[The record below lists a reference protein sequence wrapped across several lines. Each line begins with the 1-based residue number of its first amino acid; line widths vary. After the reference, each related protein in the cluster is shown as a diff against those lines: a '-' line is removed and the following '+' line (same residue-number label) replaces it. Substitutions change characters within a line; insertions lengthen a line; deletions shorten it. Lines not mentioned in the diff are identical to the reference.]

1 MKFFKCILKVY
12 YFLGFYGFVFF
23 IMKKYC
29 LKKIFFICDDYGLE
43 MCSWI
48 YKNVVFF
55 YCEKYCMLVESEKE
69 RKKDMKVYVIIFY
82 VDFF

>member
-1 MKFFKCILKVY
+1 M
-12 YFLGFYGFVFF
+12 GFYGFVFF
-23 IMKKYC
+23 IMKKYW
-29 LKKIFFICDDYGLE
+29 KKIFFICDDYGLE

-69 RKKDMKVYVIIFY
+69 RKKGMKVCVIIFY

>member
-1 MKFFKCILKVY
+1 M
-12 YFLGFYGFVFF
+12 GFYGFVFF

-29 LKKIFFICDDYGLE
+29 LKKKFFICDDYGLE

-69 RKKDMKVYVIIFY
+69 RKKVIIFY

>member
-1 MKFFKCILKVY
+1 MGFF
-12 YFLGFYGFVFF
+12 GFVFF
-23 IMKKYC
+23 IMKKYW
-29 LKKIFFICDDYGLE
+29 KKIFFICDDYWLE

-55 YCEKYCMLVESEKE
+55 YWEKYCMLEESEKE
-69 RKKDMKVYVIIFY
+69 RKKGMKVCVIIFY

>member
-1 MKFFKCILKVY
+1 M
-12 YFLGFYGFVFF
+12 
-23 IMKKYC
+23 
-29 LKKIFFICDDYGLE
+29 KKIFFICDDYGLE